1 MILNIYKAT
10 ITTLPF
16 FFRYFFAEGKIII
29 KMVRYDW
36 CVSTPVLK
44 NRLETL
50 FLSKILFT
58 SRERRLEEIDS
69 QLT

>member
-44 NRLETL
+44 NR
-50 FLSKILFT
+50 ILT
-58 SRERRLEEIDS
+58 NVLK
-69 QLT
+69 